1 MTVVFA
7 PFIDQIGRVE
17 PYVSVQ
23 EVKFSPTASDLD
35 LENLVSD
42 SSQTAQDRALYEL
55 IVRASAKVDNYIFG
69 RLGTLNAT
77 SNTQNGRY
85 QLDRSGR
92 FKIHPS
98 FTPVIAVSDF
108 SWGISPGNMSALAL
122 TTSNVWIEE
131 ESIIVLPWNTPGAT
145 ANYSGSDALGWLSY
159 PNSANEY
166 YTQFTIVNGYP
177 NTFTSSA
184 VAAGATSLPIT
195 DPTGI
200 YPGTNLTI
208 WDGVNDEYVSV
219 SSSYVAGSST
229 LTLAAP
235 LQFSHGTAVNVSQ
248 MHPSVKQATIH
259 FIVGMVKER
268 GQGGGFE
275 ISPAGEVTPST
286 SGKSKGFSDDELA
299 AYDLLDAFKSISG
312 RM

>member
-7 PFIDQIGRVE
+7 PFIEQVGRVE
-17 PYVSVQ
+17 PYISLD
-23 EVKFSPTASDLD
+23 ELKFSATASEIDYT
-35 LENLVSD
+35 NLVENG
-42 SSQTAQDRALYEL
+42 SQTAQDRALYEL
-55 IVRASAKVDNYIFG
+55 IVRASAKVDNYVYG

-98 FTPVIAVSDF
+98 FTPVIAVSGF
-108 SWGISPGNMSALAL
+108 SWGVTPGNLTPLTL
-122 TTSNVWIEE
+122 TTANVWVEE

-145 ANYSGSDALGWLSY
+145 YTYTGSDALGWLTY
-159 PNSANEY
+159 PNTTNEY
-166 YTQFTIVNGYP
+166 YTQFTFINGYP
-177 NTFTSSA
+177 NTFTASA
-184 VAAGATSLPIT
+184 SAAGVTSITVT

-200 YPGTNLTI
+200 YPGTSLTI
-208 WDGVNDEYVSV
+208 WDGMNDEYVTV
-219 SSSYVAGSST
+219 APTYVAGNST
-229 LTLAAP
+229 LTFTTALKYA
-235 LQFSHGTAVNVSQ
+235 HGTGVNVSQ

-259 FIVGMVKER
+259 FVVGMVKER

-275 ISPAGEVTPST
+275 ISSTGEVTPST
-286 SGKSKGFSDDELA
+286 GGKTKGFSDDELA
-299 AYDLLDAFKSISG
+299 AYDLLDSFKSISG